1 MSKYNVLNQHG
12 ELISE
17 INLNENIFGIKLNQ
31 QSLYDVVLQ
40 QMAAMRLGNHCT
52 KNRAAV
58 SGGGRKPW
66 AQKGTGNAR
75 HGTIRSPLWRGGGV
89 AFGPKPRKYSFKNNT
104 QVRRLAFLS
113 SLSLHKEKNKLI
125 IIDSFDMENHKTK
138 TFQNFLDKIKVKKDK
153 VLIIVDELNNN
164 LIRCTNNLYQVTL
177 ESVSHVS
184 VYQILNTKHLI
195 LTKKAVDVL
204 EEVFKK

>member
-1 MSKYNVLNQHG
+1 MSKYNVLNQQG

-58 SGGGRKPW
+58 AGGGRKPW
-66 AQKGTGNAR
+66 VQKGTGNAR

-113 SLSLHKEKNKLI
+113 SLSLHKEKNNLI
-125 IIDSFDMENHKTK
+125 IIDSFDKENHKTK

-153 VLIIVDELNNN
+153 VLIIVDKLNNN
-164 LIRCTNNLYQVTL
+164 LIRCTNNLSQVTL